1 MASKTHSSS
10 LHVTHFHLHLT
21 CTNFFLR
28 NLSGILMTQGEM
40 NGKPMVQKPSKPSTY
55 YNKNKIREEW
65 FPGISELY
73 SVSPAREWQ
82 ETGNRKKDLF
92 FRSERKSIMVIYGV
106 ALLAGCYMAGN
117 VIGDVLG
124 ALLGVKANIGGVGFA
139 MLFLIIISSWAQ
151 QKGIMKA
158 PEEQGIKWWSAM
170 YIPVVV
176 AMSSIQNV
184 AAALSGGVVAIL
196 GGLLAVAIGFLMIP
210 VLAGKKQKETVAE
223 DSLAHSK

>member
-1 MASKTHSSS
+1 MA
-10 LHVTHFHLHLT
+10 
-21 CTNFFLR
+21 
-28 NLSGILMTQGEM
+28 QGEV
-40 NGKPMVQKPSKPSTY
+40 NWKPMAPQAIKVFIY

-92 FRSERKSIMVIYGV
+92 FRSERKNIMVIYGV

-139 MLFLIIISSWAQ
+139 MLFLIIISAWAQ

-196 GGLLAVAIGFLMIP
+196 GGLLAVVIGFLLIP

>member
-1 MASKTHSSS
+1 
-10 LHVTHFHLHLT
+10 
-21 CTNFFLR
+21 
-28 NLSGILMTQGEM
+28 
-40 NGKPMVQKPSKPSTY
+40 
-55 YNKNKIREEW
+55 
-65 FPGISELY
+65 
-73 SVSPAREWQ
+73 
-82 ETGNRKKDLF
+82 
-92 FRSERKSIMVIYGV
+92 MVIYGV

-117 VIGDVLG
+117 VIGDILG

-139 MLFLIIISSWAQ
+139 MLFLIIISAWAQ

-210 VLAGKKQKETVAE
+210 VLSGKKAKELCRRQLGT
-223 DSLAHSK
+223 

>member
-1 MASKTHSSS
+1 
-10 LHVTHFHLHLT
+10 
-21 CTNFFLR
+21 
-28 NLSGILMTQGEM
+28 
-40 NGKPMVQKPSKPSTY
+40 
-55 YNKNKIREEW
+55 
-65 FPGISELY
+65 
-73 SVSPAREWQ
+73 
-82 ETGNRKKDLF
+82 
-92 FRSERKSIMVIYGV
+92 MVIYGV

-117 VIGDVLG
+117 VIGDILG

-139 MLFLIIISSWAQ
+139 MLFLIIISAWAQ

-210 VLAGKKQKETVAE
+210 VLSGKKAKEIVAE

>member
-1 MASKTHSSS
+1 MA
-10 LHVTHFHLHLT
+10 
-21 CTNFFLR
+21 
-28 NLSGILMTQGEM
+28 QGEV
-40 NGKPMVQKPSKPSTY
+40 NWKPMAPKAIKVFIY

-92 FRSERKSIMVIYGV
+92 FRIERKSIMVIYGV

-139 MLFLIIISSWAQ
+139 MLFLIIISAWAQ

-196 GGLLAVAIGFLMIP
+196 GGLLAVVIGFLLIP

>member
-1 MASKTHSSS
+1 
-10 LHVTHFHLHLT
+10 
-21 CTNFFLR
+21 
-28 NLSGILMTQGEM
+28 
-40 NGKPMVQKPSKPSTY
+40 
-55 YNKNKIREEW
+55 
-65 FPGISELY
+65 
-73 SVSPAREWQ
+73 
-82 ETGNRKKDLF
+82 
-92 FRSERKSIMVIYGV
+92 MVIYGV

-117 VIGDVLG
+117 VIGDILG

-139 MLFLIIISSWAQ
+139 MLFLIIISAWAQ

-210 VLAGKKQKETVAE
+210 VLSGKKAKVTVAE

>member
-1 MASKTHSSS
+1 
-10 LHVTHFHLHLT
+10 
-21 CTNFFLR
+21 
-28 NLSGILMTQGEM
+28 
-40 NGKPMVQKPSKPSTY
+40 
-55 YNKNKIREEW
+55 
-65 FPGISELY
+65 
-73 SVSPAREWQ
+73 
-82 ETGNRKKDLF
+82 
-92 FRSERKSIMVIYGV
+92 MVIYGV

-117 VIGDVLG
+117 VIGELLG

-139 MLFLIIISSWAQ
+139 MLFLIIISAWAQ

-196 GGLLAVAIGFLMIP
+196 GGLLAVAVGFLMIP
-210 VLAGKKQKETVAE
+210 VLSGKREKETVSE
-223 DSLAHSK
+223 ESRAHGK

>member
-1 MASKTHSSS
+1 
-10 LHVTHFHLHLT
+10 
-21 CTNFFLR
+21 
-28 NLSGILMTQGEM
+28 
-40 NGKPMVQKPSKPSTY
+40 
-55 YNKNKIREEW
+55 
-65 FPGISELY
+65 
-73 SVSPAREWQ
+73 
-82 ETGNRKKDLF
+82 
-92 FRSERKSIMVIYGV
+92 MVIYGV

-139 MLFLIIISSWAQ
+139 MLFLIIISAWAQ

-196 GGLLAVAIGFLMIP
+196 GGLLAVVIGFLMIP
-210 VLAGKKQKETVAE
+210 VLSGKKQKETVSE
-223 DSLAHSK
+223 ESLAHSK

>member
-1 MASKTHSSS
+1 
-10 LHVTHFHLHLT
+10 
-21 CTNFFLR
+21 
-28 NLSGILMTQGEM
+28 
-40 NGKPMVQKPSKPSTY
+40 
-55 YNKNKIREEW
+55 
-65 FPGISELY
+65 
-73 SVSPAREWQ
+73 
-82 ETGNRKKDLF
+82 
-92 FRSERKSIMVIYGV
+92 MVIYGV

-117 VIGDVLG
+117 VIGDILG

-210 VLAGKKQKETVAE
+210 VLSGKKAKENVAE

>member
-1 MASKTHSSS
+1 
-10 LHVTHFHLHLT
+10 
-21 CTNFFLR
+21 
-28 NLSGILMTQGEM
+28 
-40 NGKPMVQKPSKPSTY
+40 
-55 YNKNKIREEW
+55 
-65 FPGISELY
+65 
-73 SVSPAREWQ
+73 
-82 ETGNRKKDLF
+82 
-92 FRSERKSIMVIYGV
+92 MVIYGV

-117 VIGDVLG
+117 VIGELLG

-139 MLFLIIISSWAQ
+139 MLFLIIISAWAQ

-196 GGLLAVAIGFLMIP
+196 GGLLAVAVGFLMIP
-210 VLAGKKQKETVAE
+210 VLSGKRAKETVSE
-223 DSLAHSK
+223 EILAHGK

>member
-1 MASKTHSSS
+1 
-10 LHVTHFHLHLT
+10 
-21 CTNFFLR
+21 
-28 NLSGILMTQGEM
+28 
-40 NGKPMVQKPSKPSTY
+40 
-55 YNKNKIREEW
+55 
-65 FPGISELY
+65 
-73 SVSPAREWQ
+73 
-82 ETGNRKKDLF
+82 
-92 FRSERKSIMVIYGV
+92 MVIYGV

-117 VIGDVLG
+117 VIGDILG

-139 MLFLIIISSWAQ
+139 MLFLIIISAWAQ

-210 VLAGKKQKETVAE
+210 VLSGQKQKETVAE